1 MRILSIT
8 SPDLSNGI
16 GCRVTVWV
24 AGCSHCCPGCHNKF
38 AQNYS
43 IGDDLSDDTVRKNI
57 YNAIEQELD
66 KPFIQGITFSG
77 GDPLD
82 QPHDRLEE
90 LCALVDYIR
99 DKYGDTKDIWIYSG
113 DTYENLIKD
122 ELKFRI
128 LMCCDVL
135 VDGPFIQS
143 QQKVGL
149 PFRGSDNQ
157 RIIDIQNTLKHNNS
171 KIIEVEL

>member
-8 SPDLSNGI
+8 SPDLSNGL
-16 GCRVTVWV
+16 GCRATIWV
-24 AGCSHCCPGCHNKF
+24 SGCTHKCPGCHNPHTWDY
-38 AQNYS
+38 N
-43 IGDDLSDDTVRKNI
+43 IGADLSDIDNV
-57 YNAIEQELD
+57 IEILSSIKDQLD
-66 KPFIQGITFSG
+66 KPYIDGITLSG

-82 QPHDRLEE
+82 QNDDSLRQL
-90 LCALVDYIR
+90 LSLVKAIKDDYPN
-99 DKYGDTKDIWIYSG
+99 KTIWIYSG
-113 DTYENLIKD
+113 DIFENLIKN
-122 ELKFRI
+122 ELKLQI
-128 LMCCDVL
+128 LGYCDIL

-157 RIIDIQNTLKHNNS
+157 RIIDLHSTLKHKS